1 MTILTNEEKECSEK
15 YGQLGYD
22 TPKEEALDSLERTDR
37 CRFTGKAI
45 RYG

>member
-1 MTILTNEEKECSEK
+1 MLTNEEKEV
-15 YGQLGYD
+15 
-22 TPKEEALDSLERTDR
+22 ALDSLERTDR

>member
-1 MTILTNEEKECSEK
+1 MTMLTNEEKEWSEK
-15 YGQLGYD
+15 YGQLRYD